1 LNWVADYP
9 DPETFLWNLFASN
22 SPDDYSDYH
31 NAEYDALLDQ
41 AAATLDVDK
50 RAEIYAKAEQILLA
64 DNVMLPL
71 THDIGYT
78 LVKPWVHG
86 LDVTPLGLLYLES
99 VWLEH

>member
-1 LNWVADYP
+1 
-9 DPETFLWNLFASN
+9 
-22 SPDDYSDYH
+22 
-31 NAEYDALLDQ
+31 
-41 AAATLDVDK
+41 
-50 RAEIYAKAEQILLA
+50 
-64 DNVMLPL
+64 MLPL